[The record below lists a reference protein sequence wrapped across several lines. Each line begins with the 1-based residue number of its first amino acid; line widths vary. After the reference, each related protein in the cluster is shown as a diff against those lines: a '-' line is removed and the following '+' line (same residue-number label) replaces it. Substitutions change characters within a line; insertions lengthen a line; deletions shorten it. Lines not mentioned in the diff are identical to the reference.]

1 MKKFRKMVAA
11 IAATTIALASLTTV
25 SFSAS
30 AATKSSY
37 DTYRVYVDLEPASGM
52 QHSYVVIYTTRQTF
66 QTDSIVK
73 GNVAGDLRIYGSA
86 GDKWIAN
93 VRYFDTT
100 ADVTDGGTLYRQ
112 NFCTNRDVGNFNKIE
127 DLQDIL
133 YVGFN
138 ETKNSSGNV
147 ISPNPVTVS
156 AVLVG
161 DVNNDNVVNWQ
172 DVTVLNNHL
181 SGTNVLTGNAL
192 RAADTNNDGY
202 VNNADLSIL
211 INYASGSI
219 QNFLMD

>member
-1 MKKFRKMVAA
+1 MKKLKKIVAA
-11 IAATTIALASLTTV
+11 IAAATMALASLTTV
-25 SFSAS
+25 SFSVS
-30 AATKSSY
+30 AANY
-37 DTYRVYVDLEPASGM
+37 DTYRVYVDLDPASGM
-52 QHSYVVIYTTRQTF
+52 QQSYIVITHRRGIVSL
-66 QTDSIVK
+66 DREVK
-73 GNVAGDLRIYGSA
+73 GNVAGNIRNYGGA
-86 GDKWIAN
+86 GDTWAN
-93 VRYFDTT
+93 AVHYFDAT

-112 NFCTNRDVGNFNKIE
+112 NFCTNRDIDVGNFNSIE
-127 DLQDIL
+127 DLKEIL
-133 YVGFN
+133 YVSAN

-147 ISPNPVTVS
+147 IDPNPVTVS

-202 VNNADLSIL
+202 VNNADLSML